1 MSKVLLLAVLSSCV
15 VSGELHTAVDES
27 GCPPWT
33 YRPNSTSPCQC
44 GSSLHGLIGCNI
56 TSGELWLQPCWCVT
70 YNPTTNESVFGDCL
84 YSCITHLREM
94 AGGYQLSVT
103 RDNFTNLTCGVWK
116 REGPLCS
123 QCIPGYG
130 IPLHSYDLKCVKCS
144 SSFQAKEVFRFLAV
158 SLIPPT
164 VLCIVVAVFHL
175 NVLCPP
181 WSIFVFVAQVMSTPI
196 VMQALAN
203 DMNMLYPN
211 KLGRVGMMCMASFY
225 GLWNLDFFQFLYN
238 PTCISP
244 TITATQSYFIEVAI
258 SVYPLV
264 LLVVMYAFVTLR
276 DRGCRV
282 IVKIWKPFHFL
293 ISRFQ
298 SKLNIKTSL
307 IDTFATF
314 LLLSYMK
321 IGFTALY
328 VLTPTALYSP
338 DGSYR
343 SVLYWDPSVE
353 YFGPSHI
360 GYAVITLL
368 LVFVVLIIPIIFLF
382 LYPSR
387 WFQKCLNYSRLRLLP
402 LHPFV
407 DAFQGCYKDGTD
419 GTRNCRYFAAL
430 QLVLRLLLPLTFFFT
445 RQIIFSLFLSTVVFG
460 LYITLFVIVQPYKV
474 RVYNKT
480 DVALLMTLLLTMF
493 TGYILLVAYDVVLFY
508 IFVPCVIGPLLYLV
522 IWSALYIKH
531 IITHR
536 TWCQQHTQESNQLL
550 PHVEYN

>member
-1 MSKVLLLAVLSSCV
+1 M
-15 VSGELHTAVDES
+15 DES

-44 GSSLHGLIGCNI
+44 GSSLHGAIECNI
-56 TSGELWLQPCWCVT
+56 TSGELLLQTQECLCVT
-70 YNPTTNESVFGDCL
+70 YDPTTNESVAGQCL
-84 YSCITHLREM
+84 YSCIAYL
-94 AGGYQLSVT
+94 GGLVHWHRHPLPMT
-103 RDNFTNLTCGVWK
+103 RDNFTDLTCGVWK

-130 IPLHSYDLKCVKCS
+130 IPLHSYDLKCVQCS
-144 SSFQAKEVFRFLAV
+144 SGFQVKDLFKFLAV
-158 SLIPPT
+158 LLIPPT
-164 VLCIVVAVFHL
+164 VLCIVATVLRL
-175 NVLCPP
+175 NVLRPP
-181 WSIFVFVAQVMSTPI
+181 WSVFVFAAQTMSTPL
-196 VMQALAN
+196 VLQALTNALN
-203 DMNMLYPN
+203 VLDPSE
-211 KLGRVGMMCMASFY
+211 LGRIGLMCMASIY
-225 GLWNLDFFQFLYN
+225 GLWNLDFLLFLYN

-258 SVYPLV
+258 GVYPLV

-321 IGFTALY
+321 IGFTAYYL
-328 VLTPTALYSP
+328 LTPTALYSP
-338 DGSYR
+338 DGSHR
-343 SVLYWDPSVE
+343 LVLYWDPSVE

-382 LYPSR
+382 LYPFQ
-387 WFQKCLNYSRLRLLP
+387 WFQKCLNHFHLQLLP
-402 LHPFV
+402 LRAFV

-419 GTRNCRYFAAL
+419 GTRDCRCFAAL
-430 QLVLRLLLPLTFFFT
+430 QFVLRLIFPFIFFITTKITLSLLFSAAVLGFY
-445 RQIIFSLFLSTVVFG
+445 II
-460 LYITLFVIVQPYKV
+460 LFVIVQPYKV
-474 RVYNKT
+474 RVHNKT
-480 DVALLMTLLLTMF
+480 DVVLLMTLLF
-493 TGYILLVAYDVVLFY
+493 TDFISYSTVVAFNVVALY
-508 IFVPCVIGPLLYLV
+508 IFVPCAAVPVLYLV
-522 IWSALYIKH
+522 IWSAVHIKH

-536 TWCQQHTQESNQLL
+536 TWCRQHTEESNQLL
-550 PHVEYN
+550 PHIEYN

>member
-1 MSKVLLLAVLSSCV
+1 MIPPLMRVLLDNA
-15 VSGELHTAVDES
+15 
-27 GCPPWT
+27 
-33 YRPNSTSPCQC
+33 
-44 GSSLHGLIGCNI
+44 
-56 TSGELWLQPCWCVT
+56 
-70 YNPTTNESVFGDCL
+70 L
-84 YSCITHLREM
+84 YSCIAYL
-94 AGGYQLSVT
+94 GGLVQWHRYPLPMT
-103 RDNFTNLTCGVWK
+103 RDNFTDLTCGVWK

-130 IPLHSYDLKCVKCS
+130 IPLHSYDLNCVKCS
-144 SSFQAKEVFRFLAV
+144 SGFQIKEVFKFLAV

-164 VLCIVVAVFHL
+164 VLCIMATVLHL
-175 NVLCPP
+175 NVHVLCPP
-181 WSIFVFVAQVMSTPI
+181 WSVFVFAAQVMSTPF
-196 VMQALAN
+196 VLQAGTNYENVIDPNEVRRLGGMYMAN
-203 DMNMLYPN
+203 
-211 KLGRVGMMCMASFY
+211 FY
-225 GLWNLDFFQFLYN
+225 GLWNLDFFQILYN

-258 SVYPLV
+258 GVYPLV

-338 DGSYR
+338 DGSHTL
-343 SVLYWDPSVE
+343 VLYVDPSVE

-387 WFQKCLNYSRLRLLP
+387 WFQKCLNHFNLQLLP
-402 LHPFV
+402 LRAFV

-419 GTRNCRYFAAL
+419 GTRDCRYFAAL
-430 QLVLRLLLPLTFFFT
+430 QLVLRLIVPFIFFITTKITLSLL
-445 RQIIFSLFLSTVVFG
+445 FSVAVLG
-460 LYITLFVIVQPYKV
+460 LYITFFVCVQPYKV
-474 RVYNKT
+474 MVYNKT
-480 DVALLMTLLLTMF
+480 DVALLMALLFADLIA
-493 TGYILLVAYDVVLFY
+493 YICAVAFNVPALY
-508 IFVPCVIGPLLYLV
+508 IFVPCVAGPLLYLV
-522 IWSALYIKH
+522 IWSVVHIKH

-536 TWCQQHTQESNQLL
+536 TWCRQHTQESNQFL
-550 PHVEYN
+550 PQIEYN

>member
-1 MSKVLLLAVLSSCV
+1 MMFKILLLAVLSSCV

-44 GSSLHGLIGCNI
+44 GSSLLGAIECNI

-70 YNPTTNESVFGDCL
+70 YNPTTNESVVGHCL
-84 YSCITHLREM
+84 YSCITNIGRLANDYLLHM
-94 AGGYQLSVT
+94 T
-103 RDNFTNLTCGVWK
+103 RDNFTDLTCGVWK

-175 NVLCPP
+175 NVLRPP
-181 WSIFVFVAQVMSTPI
+181 WSVFVFVAQVMSTPFI
-196 VMQALAN
+196 MQALAN

-211 KLGRVGMMCMASFY
+211 KLERVGMMCMASFY

-258 SVYPLV
+258 GVYPLV

-343 SVLYWDPSVE
+343 SVLYVDPSVE
-353 YFGPSHI
+353 YFGSSHI

-387 WFQKCLNYSRLRLLP
+387 WFQKCLNHFNLQLLP
-402 LHPFV
+402 LRAFV

-419 GTRNCRYFAAL
+419 GTRDYRYFAAL
-430 QLVLRLLLPLTFFFT
+430 QLVLRLLLSV
-445 RQIIFSLFLSTVVFG
+445 IFYTTEDITVTLLFSVVALS

-474 RVYNKT
+474 RVHNKT
-480 DVALLMTLLLTMF
+480 EVALLMTLLFSIF
-493 TGYILLVAYDVVLFY
+493 TSYSNSLVAYMYAPYMFAL
-508 IFVPCVIGPLLYLV
+508 CTGGPLLYLV
-522 IWSALYIKH
+522 IWSAVRIKH
-531 IITHR
+531 IITHH
-536 TWCQQHTQESNQLL
+536 TWCRQHTQESNQLL
-550 PHVEYN
+550 PHVE

>member
-1 MSKVLLLAVLSSCV
+1 M
-15 VSGELHTAVDES
+15 DES

-44 GSSLHGLIGCNI
+44 GSSLHGAIECNI
-56 TSGELWLQPCWCVT
+56 TSGELHVQPCLWVT
-70 YNPTTNESVFGDCL
+70 YDANTNTSVAGHCL
-84 YSCITHLREM
+84 YSCMPRV
-94 AGGYQLSVT
+94 GGMVLWDWCSLPMT
-103 RDNFTNLTCGVWK
+103 GDDFTNRTCGVWK

-130 IPLHSYDLKCVKCS
+130 IPLHSYNLKCVKCS
-144 SSFQAKEVFRFLAV
+144 SSFQIKELFKFLAV

-164 VLCIVVAVFHL
+164 VLCIVATVLHL
-175 NVLCPP
+175 NVLRPP
-181 WSIFVFVAQVMSTPI
+181 WSIFVFAAQAMSTPVI
-196 VMQALAN
+196 MQIWTN
-203 DMNMLYPN
+203 DMSMISPN
-211 KLGRVGMMCMASFY
+211 EAGKLGLMYMTSFY

-258 SVYPLV
+258 GVYPLV

-282 IVKIWKPFHFL
+282 IVKIWKPFHYF

-298 SKLNIKTSL
+298 SKLNLKTSL

-328 VLTPTALYSP
+328 VLTPTPLYSP

-343 SVLYWDPSVE
+343 LVLYLDPSVE
-353 YFGPSHI
+353 YFGSSHI

-368 LVFVVLIIPIIFLF
+368 LVFIVLIIPIIFLF

-387 WFQKCLNYSRLRLLP
+387 WFQKSLNHFHLQLLP
-402 LHPFV
+402 LRAFV

-419 GTRNCRYFAAL
+419 GTRDCRYCAAL
-430 QLVLRLLLPLTFFFT
+430 QLVLRLIFPFIFFITTEITLPLL
-445 RQIIFSLFLSTVVFG
+445 FSAVALT
-460 LYITLFVIVQPYKV
+460 LYITLFVIVRPYKV
-474 RVYNKT
+474 NVYNKT
-480 DVALLMTLLLTMF
+480 DAVLLMTLLLAMF
-493 TGYILLVAYDVVLFY
+493 SCYILLVAYDVSALY
-508 IFVPCVIGPLLYLV
+508 IFVPCGVGPLLYLV
-522 IWSALYIKH
+522 IWSAVHIKH

-536 TWCQQHTQESNQLL
+536 TWCREHNI
-550 PHVEYN
+550 